1 LSHGINKT
9 LFEQRRRTWNRRKT
23 SIEASNVD
31 GDAADDAN
39 DDDDDESKP
48 STSSSSSSSSTTPDI
63 ATLRSQ
69 LEAAVEAEDYA
80 LAAKIRDS
88 LRALEDDAVAGVT
101 EANAR
106 FYAAFRAADIDVM
119 ASCLGEGDHVTVIHP
134 GCNAIRGREAVLE
147 SWRVIFSGATRAAG
161 KGAAVALDIEAVEMK
176 VYAPPLPSGSGSGS
190 GSESDSPASSS
201 SGRKGTGAIG
211 VVTCVERVDGGDATG
226 RVVAT
231 NVFERGGD
239 GRYRMILHHGSS
251 APPMRR

>member
-1 LSHGINKT
+1 LD
-9 LFEQRRRTWNRRKT
+9 RRRKIARNRRAKIVT
-23 SIEASNVD
+23 ASAAAKKGGDEDED
-31 GDAADDAN
+31 G
-39 DDDDDESKP
+39 EGGEGEP
-48 STSSSSSSSSTTPDI
+48 STSSSSDAQKQPDL
-63 ATLRSQ
+63 ATLRAK
-69 LEAAVEAEDYA
+69 LDAAIEAEDYA
-80 LAAKIRDS
+80 LAASLRDA
-88 LRALEDDAVAGVT
+88 LRALEDDAVAGVA

-119 ASCLGEGDHVTVIHP
+119 ASCLGFGDNVTVIHP

-161 KGAAVALDIEAVEMK
+161 KGAVVALDIEAVEVQ
-176 VYAPPLPSGSGSGS
+176 VYAPPTAAAPKG
-190 GSESDSPASSS
+190 SDSSADYSASPSKS
-201 SGRKGTGAIG
+201 DNNSKGTGALG

-251 APPMRR
+251 APPLRRKG